1 MVVKYNIFDV
11 EITYLVIFPFP
22 YLFTYTINVQ
32 EYLRNLIPGLIY
44 PGLLNYTVKD
54 SMQKSVYFFERNYN
68 PKQKLSG

>member
-22 YLFTYTINVQ
+22 YLFTYTFNVQ
-32 EYLRNLIPGLIY
+32 EYLRNLIPGLIH

-54 SMQKSVYFFERNYN
+54 SMHKYVYFFKSNYN

>member
-54 SMQKSVYFFERNYN
+54 SMQKSVYFFESNYN

>member
-1 MVVKYNIFDV
+1 MVVKYNIFVV

-32 EYLRNLIPGLIY
+32 EYLRNLIPGLIH

-54 SMQKSVYFFERNYN
+54 QCTSMYIFLQK
-68 PKQKLSG
+68 QL